1 MEPSDQT
8 RQVAVAVLASDA
20 SYDEFCSYVRGIRED
35 VHDDELEDLWE
46 WRLKLLTLRVDTGSG
61 WRSRALG
68 ADEQHLSK
76 REVDEKRFAE
86 AKSQGRNIE
95 RLPEKAMF

>member
-1 MEPSDQT
+1 M
-8 RQVAVAVLASDA
+8 AVLPPDA
-20 SYDEFCSYVRGIRED
+20 TFDDFVSYTESLRGPLEP
-35 VHDDELEDLWE
+35 VVLEDLWE
-46 WRLKLLTLRVDTGSG
+46 WRQKLLTLRVDTKAGY
-61 WRSRALG
+61 RSQLP

>member
-1 MEPSDQT
+1 M
-8 RQVAVAVLASDA
+8 AVLPPDA
-20 SYDEFCSYVRGIRED
+20 TFNDFVSYTESIRGPLEPL
-35 VHDDELEDLWE
+35 VLEDLWE
-46 WRLKLLTLRVDTGSG
+46 WRQKLLTLSVDTKAG
-61 WRSRALG
+61 WRSRSLS

-95 RLPEKAMF
+95 RLPEKAMV

>member
-1 MEPSDQT
+1 M
-8 RQVAVAVLASDA
+8 AVLPPDA
-20 SYDEFCSYVRGIRED
+20 TFDDFVSYTESLRGPLEPL
-35 VHDDELEDLWE
+35 VLEDLWE
-46 WRLKLLTLRVDTGSG
+46 WRQKLLTLNVDTKAG

-68 ADEQHLSK
+68 LDEQHLSK

-95 RLPEKAMF
+95 RLSEKAMF

>member
-1 MEPSDQT
+1 
-8 RQVAVAVLASDA
+8 VAVLPPDA
-20 SYDEFCSYVRGIRED
+20 TFDDFVSYTESLRGPLEP
-35 VHDDELEDLWE
+35 VVLEDLWE
-46 WRLKLLTLRVDTGSG
+46 WRQKLLTLRVDTKAG
-61 WRSRALG
+61 WRSRAL
-68 ADEQHLSK
+68 ASDEQHLSK

>member
-1 MEPSDQT
+1 M
-8 RQVAVAVLASDA
+8 AVLPPDA
-20 SYDEFCSYVRGIRED
+20 TFDDFVSYTESLRGPLGS
-35 VHDDELEDLWE
+35 DELRDLWE
-46 WRLKLLTLRVDTGSG
+46 WRQKLLTLRVDTKAGY
-61 WRSRALG
+61 RSQLP